1 MEKEKKRREKLLK
14 IEKLR
19 QEAAFQ
25 RKKNENE
32 NEDKWKKMKMSL
44 RQGNRS
50 QHYFLS
56 SSKVKYLC
64 SHCPS

>member
-25 RKKNENE
+25 RKKM
-32 NEDKWKKMKMSL
+32 KTKMKTNG
-44 RQGNRS
+44 R
-50 QHYFLS
+50 
-56 SSKVKYLC
+56 K
-64 SHCPS
+64 

>member
-25 RKKNENE
+25 RNKNEKE
-32 NEDKWKKMKMSL
+32 NEDKWKKMKMSN

-50 QHYFLS
+50 RHSFLF
-56 SSKVKYLC
+56 L
-64 SHCPS
+64 